1 MNASVVRP
9 LIAIFL
15 MQSVI
20 TMAIYALP
28 VIIPAAAKDLG
39 IDPES
44 VGFYVAIVYGVSM
57 FTGLLVGDLIR
68 RMGASGVF
76 VMLVTMA
83 GIGTLALLFQTPLA
97 AIAAAIFY
105 GIASGPMNPTGSHIL
120 SRVTPEQ
127 HRSFIFSLKQCSTP
141 AGGMLA
147 GAVLPPLML
156 AWNWKLA
163 VLVIPVAGLI
173 LIALSPIG
181 RMGKRETH
189 VEAAAFSLTDTLSS
203 VVHVMRDSAIRS
215 ITIAGV
221 CLAGAQMGLA
231 TYLVVYLWREVGL
244 SEAAAGLVFSALHL
258 SGITSRIILGF
269 FADRLANARL
279 ILAALCGVLSLALIG
294 AGQFESGWSLGMI
307 YAVVIAAGATA
318 NGWVGLFYAE
328 LARLS
333 PRGKVAETAGASQFF
348 SSVGLVFGPILFGGL
363 LALTSSYQLTL
374 GVFSGFIA
382 VVCVYLLSVKP
393 PSDRSN

>member
-1 MNASVVRP
+1 
-9 LIAIFL
+9 

-28 VIIPAAAKDLG
+28 VIIPVAAMDLG

-44 VGFYVAIVYGVSM
+44 VGFYVAVVYGVSM

-68 RMGASGVF
+68 QMGAAAVF
-76 VMLVTMA
+76 VMLVVFA
-83 GIGTLALLFQTPLA
+83 GAGTLVLLFQTPLA
-97 AIAAAIFY
+97 AIVAAIFY

-120 SRVTPEQ
+120 SRVTPDQ
-127 HRSFIFSLKQCSTP
+127 HRSLIFSLKQCSTP

-147 GAVLPPLML
+147 GAILPPLMI

-163 VLVIPVAGLI
+163 VLVIPIAGAILI
-173 LIALSPIG
+173 LFSPLG
-181 RMGKRETH
+181 RLGKREVHTS
-189 VEAAAFSLTDTLSS
+189 VSRFSLRETLSS
-203 VVHVMRDSAIRS
+203 VVAVMRDPAIRS
-215 ITIAGV
+215 ITIAGT

-231 TYLVVYLWREVGL
+231 TYLVVYLWSEVGL
-244 SEAAAGLVFSALHL
+244 AEAVAGLVFSALHL
-258 SGITSRIILGF
+258 SGITSRIVLGF
-269 FADRLANARL
+269 FADRIGSARR
-279 ILAALCGVLSLALIG
+279 ILAALCAVLAFALIG
-294 AGQFESGWSLGMI
+294 AGQFNNQWPLAMI
-307 YAVVIAAGATA
+307 YVVVIAAGATA

-333 PRGKVAETAGASQFF
+333 PAGKVAETAGASQFF
-348 SSVGLVFGPILFGGL
+348 SSVGLVFGPILFGTL

-382 VVCVYLLSVKP
+382 LVCLYLTFIKTP
-393 PSDRSN
+393 ADRQDVHQQTGQ